1 MNATKCQSC
10 GATLKPGAKFC
21 SSCGHE
27 TRTLPERAA
36 KAESTP
42 SLSKSVKPPMS
53 RKAKL
58 VYTAVIVGVFG
69 IFTTV
74 FIRHLPGGDHPVIA
88 LQPEVAMPSANMGEN
103 LAAKPIDVTVAGGKI
118 SFSLTTLL
126 QHKMVSFEYVTSSA
140 TIPLLAFI
148 APTGK
153 LITAIRMCEPCNSK
167 TFLIEGTELACGNCE
182 TRWKLGNLEGL
193 QGSCQKYPPDPVPST
208 VEGNRVVI
216 DESVVKK
223 WKMRI

>member
-1 MNATKCQSC
+1 MDTMKCPAC

-27 TRTLPERAA
+27 ASLVRNGDPPAA
-36 KAESTP
+36 AIP
-42 SLSKSVKPPMS
+42 SLGKSVRHPLSP
-53 RKAKL
+53 KAKL
-58 VYTAVIVGVFG
+58 VYTGLVVTIFG

-74 FIRHLPGGDHPVIA
+74 FIRHLPGGEHPVIA
-88 LQPEVAMPSANMGEN
+88 QQPEVAMASANIGEN
-103 LAAKPIDVTVAGGKI
+103 LGAQPIDVTIADGKI

-126 QHKMVSFEYVTSSA
+126 QHKMVSFDYTTPSA
-140 TIPLLAFI
+140 IVPLLAFI
-148 APTGK
+148 SPTGK

-167 TFLIEGTELACGNCE
+167 IFRIEGTELACGNCE
-182 TRWKLGNLEGL
+182 TRWKLANLEGL
-193 QGSCQKYPPDPVPST
+193 QGSCQKYPPDPIPSI

-216 DESVVKK
+216 EEAVVKK